1 VLGASSNLA
10 TTTNFKVELLLN
22 IVCYLVEVQKMNICV
37 NCNKET
43 SNPKFCSSSCNAS
56 YKNKNNHWRKQK
68 GIFKGLSN
76 CITCGN
82 QCKKTNSKFCS
93 AKCQRE
99 KQYQEKLTKWLNSD
113 IDKFGRNQIRRYLIE
128 TYGYK
133 CSHCGISEHNNKPL
147 VLQVEHIDGNSEN
160 NRPENL
166 CLLCPNC
173 HSQTPTFGNKNRGNG
188 RHWRRLRYA
197 QGKSY

>member
-1 VLGASSNLA
+1 
-10 TTTNFKVELLLN
+10 
-22 IVCYLVEVQKMNICV
+22 MNNCV

-43 SNPKFCSSSCNAS
+43 DNPKFCSSSCNAS

-68 GIFKGLSN
+68 GILKGFPN
-76 CITCGN
+76 CIECGN
-82 QCKKTNSKFCS
+82 TCKKRDSKYCS
-93 AKCQRE
+93 IKCQNEFVYKE
-99 KQYQEKLTKWLNSD
+99 KVTQWLENK
-113 IDKFGRNQIRRYLIE
+113 IEIGRGAIRKYLIE
-128 TYGYK
+128 TFEYK
-133 CSHCGISEHNNKPL
+133 CSNCGIKDYNNKPL

-173 HSQTPTFGNKNRGNG
+173 HSQTPTFAGRNRGNG
-188 RHWRRLRYA
+188 RHWRRVRYA